1 MKTCCC
7 VLIHFAF
14 DAMTKQRLLMLHVAY
29 FGTVNMSTVG
39 RVPCTVSSLLA
50 FSFFII

>member
-29 FGTVNMSTVG
+29 FGTMNMSTVG
-39 RVPCTVSSLLA
+39 RVLSQVCLRFL
-50 FSFFII
+50 FL